1 MSIQLIQFNQFNSI
15 RYGYNLFIFYI
26 CIELINL
33 YQLIIYE
40 LNQFISIELI
50 NNVLFNKI
58 FIVNELNLL
67 NLIHLKSI
75 QLNQSSSR
83 LIQLSLCIIYI
94 ISSLNRQFDSKYLNC
109 NNKSIERNWN
119 ESNKTPFS

>member
-109 NNKSIERNWN
+109 NNKSIERN
-119 ESNKTPFS
+119 